1 MEPEK
6 RFDHLTPIGPQPTV
20 SGGEVIGRLERL
32 EQIFDRWKR
41 KGPVSGA
48 FE

>member
-20 SGGEVIGRLERL
+20 SGGEVIARL